1 MKTNAVDFSQECPCI
16 WKIQNLFF
24 KKVNLYYDE
33 KQKVWARKIKVEGR
47 LWQDGWFYPYPNLFI
62 NYKIKLGVKK

>member
-16 WKIQNLFF
+16 WKIQ
-24 KKVNLYYDE
+24 
-33 KQKVWARKIKVEGR
+33 
-47 LWQDGWFYPYPNLFI
+47 I